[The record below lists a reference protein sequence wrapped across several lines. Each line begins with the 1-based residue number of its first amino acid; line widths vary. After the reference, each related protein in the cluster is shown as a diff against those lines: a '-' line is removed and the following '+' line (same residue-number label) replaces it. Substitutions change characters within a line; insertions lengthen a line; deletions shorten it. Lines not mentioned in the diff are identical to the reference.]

1 MGSSSV
7 VLWWEEWQLRIL
19 VLGSLFLQ
27 CFLAFAAVH
36 RRRSIP
42 ASLRFFIWLA
52 YLGSDAL
59 AIYALATLFNR
70 HKTDNQGGS
79 HVLATLVSPQ
89 GKGGGDD
96 TGLEVFW
103 APVLLLHLAGPD
115 SITSYNI
122 EDNELWRRHVLTV
135 ISQVTVSLYVFCK
148 SWSGENKLLRAAV
161 LLFIAG
167 TLKCIDKPMA
177 LKSASIYGLVT
188 SSPFHDQ
195 KSQNNDQGENRSLE
209 AYIQEAKGY
218 FSNLK
223 INDVY
228 TELVAAAQNKD
239 LRVMPFWLFVDL
251 ASTLCHRLRVLRFF
265 LVLDNKSADSLLQT
279 ALCGSFVRLYTKK
292 SMLLSYFWAKDKRN
306 ALISTY
312 SHLNRLLAV
321 CLTISA
327 VALFHQSH
335 KQGYNNSDVKVTYTL
350 LWCTAALEV
359 YALFGPKYKFFT
371 WCKNVAQYNLVGFF
385 ARDQTPTRL
394 LKLASCFWCKD
405 YVDQHWYVNQCSSS
419 FAITELVIEQVK
431 DGWKNY
437 IEDTSTY
444 WMFNDRRGQL
454 TIQHE
459 LCDEELCKSLDV
471 PFDESI
477 IVWHIATDI
486 CFYEGAPAANH
497 HHLKAATRCREIS
510 NYMLYLLVVNPDILM
525 SGTRANIL
533 SNTCKELR
541 SMFEDEK
548 PPSDESDLTR
558 EIHRRAQSS
567 NVDAAA
573 TEELI
578 PRASKLASQL
588 LAMDG
593 DKRWKVMQ
601 GVWVEMLCF
610 SASRCRGYLH
620 AKSLGQGGE
629 YLSYVWLLL
638 WYMGLESVAER
649 QQRSDF
655 RSHVERVASR
665 QLPCT
670 ETESS
675 QEPEIQEE
683 EGAVVPLFQEGDIGV
698 AVRSNVEDEEAG
710 AVTLEIQ
717 DDEEAATTAHASKAT
732 VPGDNNV

>member
-135 ISQVTVSLYVFCK
+135 IS
-148 SWSGENKLLRAAV
+148 
-161 LLFIAG
+161 
-167 TLKCIDKPMA
+167 
-177 LKSASIYGLVT
+177 
-188 SSPFHDQ
+188 
-195 KSQNNDQGENRSLE
+195 
-209 AYIQEAKGY
+209 
-218 FSNLK
+218 
-223 INDVY
+223 
-228 TELVAAAQNKD
+228 
-239 LRVMPFWLFVDL
+239 
-251 ASTLCHRLRVLRFF
+251 
-265 LVLDNKSADSLLQT
+265 
-279 ALCGSFVRLYTKK
+279 
-292 SMLLSYFWAKDKRN
+292 
-306 ALISTY
+306 
-312 SHLNRLLAV
+312 
-321 CLTISA
+321 
-327 VALFHQSH
+327 
-335 KQGYNNSDVKVTYTL
+335 
-350 LWCTAALEV
+350 
-359 YALFGPKYKFFT
+359 
-371 WCKNVAQYNLVGFF
+371 
-385 ARDQTPTRL
+385 
-394 LKLASCFWCKD
+394 
-405 YVDQHWYVNQCSSS
+405 
-419 FAITELVIEQVK
+419 QVK